1 MKRLFLLLVGLLLC
15 TNLGFSQA
23 PQYGRFHKSLYGS
36 AAPSVTPCLDGTLYY
51 SSTYNKL
58 YTCESSAWV
67 DLVGTLVSPIIQT
80 SIILDAAT
88 ADYTFTWANP
98 AAARAISIVDPLGTD
113 VFVWRDASQTLTN
126 KTLTS
131 PVLNTP
137 TVGTSI
143 TPVTAGGSTAGTTAL
158 PFSSAYIGGAATNN
172 FRITGTATGAR
183 VFTLQDTASDT
194 FAMINAS
201 QTFTQKTLT
210 SPVLNTATVGTSIA
224 PTSAGGATG
233 GTLALPFSSVYVG
246 GAATNNFQITGTATG
261 TRVFTL
267 LDTASDTF
275 VMLNATQTLA
285 AKTFTAP
292 LTIANTGATTY
303 GIEFNGATLTN
314 DVRFTNS
321 STLSR
326 SSADAWS
333 GLTLTK
339 STTVGPTVGN
349 ESIAFFV
356 ENNRTAV
363 IDDQATLTAIE
374 GAARAQGAG
383 RSLTLRGGHFR
394 TYIDETYAGADAITS
409 VGVDGSVRASG
420 AVVAHD
426 GTAFVGVRSYM
437 SPGFTAGS
445 LAFVTNSHAF
455 WAYNEHATNAV
466 TNVLYNSDAGGG
478 FTYGV
483 NMSGG
488 TIGTADILFSNSQTL
503 AAVANG
509 KELDIFDDAQTTAAG
524 GSKLNVRS
532 SSLTNALTGEQN
544 AIRARSENRVA
555 SMTGAINGAYIQAAN
570 YEDSAAGDMR
580 GTYLEILLKGKD
592 IAVARGLEVVVDSD
606 DSETIATELAGVAI
620 NMQTGSS
627 QTYSGIATGLRI
639 RNAGVAGGGGKLL
652 DSFIRLDSESNQIGA
667 TVLIDASAAKETA
680 QAGNIVCLMSFKD
693 SAGTARWLIYDVDAV
708 AAVSVSAACP

>member
-1 MKRLFLLLVGLLLC
+1 MKKLFLVLAGLLLF

-36 AAPSVTPCLDGTLYY
+36 AAPSGTPCLNGTLYY
-51 SSTYNKL
+51 SSSTDRL
-58 YTCESSAWV
+58 YTCESNTWVSAASGILGNEFFNV
-67 DLVGTLVSPIIQT
+67 TGPASTIKIFTFPNASATVLTTNALVSVVQGGTGLSAGTSGGVPYYSTTAAMTSSALLAQYNLLIGGGAGAAPYSLGSLGTTTTLLHGNAGGNPSFAAASLTADVSGTLP
-80 SIILDAAT
+80 L
-88 ADYTFTWANP
+88 ANG
-98 AAARAISIVDPLGTD
+98 GTN
-113 VFVWRDASQTLTN
+113 STT
-126 KTLTS
+126 
-131 PVLNTP
+131 
-137 TVGTSI
+137 GSI
-143 TPVTAGGSTAGTTAL
+143 TGSGALTFTAGGAAQDVTLTPST
-158 PFSSAYIGGAATNN
+158 
-172 FRITGTATGAR
+172 TGA
-183 VFTLQDTASDT
+183 
-194 FAMINAS
+194 I
-201 QTFTQKTLT
+201 
-210 SPVLNTATVGTSIA
+210 I
-224 PTSAGGATG
+224 
-233 GTLALPFSSVYVG
+233 FSG
-246 GAATNNFQITGTATG
+246 
-261 TRVFTL
+261 
-267 LDTASDTF
+267 
-275 VMLNATQTLA
+275 
-285 AKTFTAP
+285 P
-292 LTIANTGATTY
+292 LTLENSMTLIESGAN
-303 GIEFNGATLTN
+303 
-314 DVRFTNS
+314 
-321 STLSR
+321 
-326 SSADAWS
+326 AWD

-349 ESIAFFV
+349 EGVALFV
-356 ENNRTAV
+356 ENNRTAI
-363 IDDQATLTAIE
+363 IDDQATITAIE
-374 GAARAQGAG
+374 GAVRAQGAG

-620 NMQTGSS
+620 NMQTGSG